1 MIDTRIASTRK
12 LHTLMRWPGRWR
24 ILPTRGRL
32 STAPT
37 ARPARTDLLTGRRR
51 PSIALWRRRIKLPRR
66 IIVRLRVAPHIHIGV
81 HPLLIAF
88 FAIGGEEDTDGGFV
102 IARVVV
108 VQAAEG
114 VGVLAGEAFA
124 RCHAGEAA
132 RVVAQVA
139 VGAVGLV
146 AAEGGAACCGTEGGD
161 HAAEWV
167 GQQDVG
173 RRRTQARQFPDQT
186 TVEAVVIRVVLQG
199 AVGAVAVFFQ
209 AKGVDGDGRS
219 ATADGA
225 AQRARAAGVVGV
237 VFKEPLSL
245 LWKPHLLFFHLAH
258 LFSSSNPCISP
269 AISIDAA
276 RLINH
281 ARRNL
286 QISNQLLQCMLVLLL
301 ILPAREILH
310 DVLAKLRT

>member
-1 MIDTRIASTRK
+1 M
-12 LHTLMRWPGRWR
+12 HGGWR
-24 ILPTRGRL
+24 IWWEWWRCWWIT
-32 STAPT
+32 PT
-37 ARPARTDLLTGRRR
+37 ARPAIVQLHAGRRR
-51 PSIALWRRRIKLPRR
+51 TPITLWGRRIKLPRR
-66 IIVRLRVAPHIHIGV
+66 IIIGLRVASHIHVGV
-81 HPLLIAF
+81 HPLLITF
-88 FAIGGEEDTDGGFV
+88 FAVGGEENADGWLV
-102 IARVVV
+102 VARVVV

-114 VGVLAGEAFA
+114 VAVLAAEAFA
-124 RCHAGEAA
+124 RCHARKAA

-146 AAEGGAACCGTEGGD
+146 AAEGGAACWGSEGGD
-161 HAAEWV
+161 HTAQRV
-167 GQQDVG
+167 SQQDVG

-245 LWKPHLLFFHLAH
+245 LWKPHLLFFYLAH

>member
-1 MIDTRIASTRK
+1 M
-12 LHTLMRWPGRWR
+12 HGGWR
-24 ILPTRGRL
+24 IWWEWWRCWWIT
-32 STAPT
+32 PT

-161 HAAEWV
+161 HAARWV
-167 GQQDVG
+167 GQHDVG
-173 RRRTQARQFPDQT
+173 GLGGQARQFADQ
-186 TVEAVVIRVVLQG
+186 VVVQTHDIQ
-199 AVGAVAVFFQ
+199 
-209 AKGVDGDGRS
+209 
-219 ATADGA
+219 
-225 AQRARAAGVVGV
+225 
-237 VFKEPLSL
+237 
-245 LWKPHLLFFHLAH
+245 KPF
-258 LFSSSNPCISP
+258 PSP
-269 AISIDAA
+269 VI
-276 RLINH
+276 LP
-281 ARRNL
+281 
-286 QISNQLLQCMLVLLL
+286 LLL
-301 ILPAREILH
+301 RFWQSDSQNEYYPKKTGSYH
-310 DVLAKLRT
+310 DCNQG

>member
-1 MIDTRIASTRK
+1 MFIILKYSRFCLCCTDSIASTRK
-12 LHTLMRWPGRWR
+12 LHPLMRWPGRRW
-24 ILPTRGRL
+24 IIPTGRWM

-51 PSIALWRRRIKLPRR
+51 PSIALWRRRVILPRWVV
-66 IIVRLRVAPHIHIGV
+66 VRFRVASHIHIGV
-81 HPLLIAF
+81 HPLLITF
-88 FAIGGEEDTDGGFV
+88 FAVGGEEDADGWLV
-102 IARVVV
+102 VARVVV

-114 VGVLAGEAFA
+114 VAVLAGEAFA
-124 RCHAGEAA
+124 RCHARKAA

-237 VFKEPLSL
+237 VFVVVRVDSVFDQPIQRIVGQ
-245 LWKPHLLFFHLAH
+245 AVGG
-258 LFSSSNPCISP
+258 SP
-269 AISIDAA
+269 RGDAGDVA
-276 RLINH
+276 P
-281 ARRNL
+281 AVVAAV
-286 QISNQLLQCMLVLLL
+286 LVDGS
-301 ILPAREILH
+301 AF
-310 DVLAKLRT
+310 A